1 MDHKVYENRW
11 RILPVVLLGPFM
23 ATLDSS
29 IVNVALPDMAHRL
42 SVGINTIQ
50 WVVTS
55 YLIVISAFV
64 LIFGRIADIIGKT
77 VVFQYGF
84 VIFSLGSLLCGI
96 SKTVGLLIVS
106 RIVQAIGA
114 AMTMSSNQ
122 GIIAAIFPESERG
135 RALGLSGTT
144 VAIGTMLGPP
154 LGGIMVE
161 IFNWESIFLI
171 NIPIGIVA
179 FFLGKKM
186 FPKEEKKETAGG
198 FDLKGAVLFI
208 AFVVLLFWAM
218 LSGEKLG
225 WENKYIIISF
235 IISLVSFVTF
245 YFVEVKEEN
254 PMLDF
259 SMFNNKLFNVSIFC
273 AFVSFTVIF
282 CNNIIHPFYLQYIMN
297 ISPARAGLLMM
308 VYPISAGIIAP
319 ISGYISDKIGS
330 EFLTFFGLIITTIG
344 LVLIGFLNTYSTNID
359 IISRIAILGFGNGLF
374 QSPNNAIVMSLV
386 PRSKL
391 GIAGSVNALVRNMGM
406 VFGIAFS
413 VSLLYNRMSHSV
425 GYRVVSFIPG
435 RPDVFIYAMKFVY
448 LSAASI
454 CIIGIILT
462 FIRIMDKRKRGE
474 RIRLGEYLINLTFNR
489 YSCVRI

>member
-1 MDHKVYENRW
+1 MDHKIYENRW

-29 IVNVALPDMAHRL
+29 IVNVALPDMAQKL

-55 YLIVISAFV
+55 YLIVISALV
-64 LIFGRIADIIGKT
+64 LIFGRIADIIGKSA
-77 VVFQYGF
+77 VFQYGF
-84 VIFSLGSLLCGI
+84 VIFSLGSLLCGF
-96 SKTVGLLIVS
+96 SKSIEFLIFS

-122 GIIAAIFPESERG
+122 GLIAAIFPLKERG

-144 VAIGTMLGPP
+144 VAVGTMLGPP
-154 LGGIMVE
+154 LGGIMVQ

-179 FFLGKKM
+179 FFLGRKM
-186 FPKEEKKETAGG
+186 LPKEERKEVVDG
-198 FDLKGAVLFI
+198 FDLRGAILFM
-208 AFVVLLFWAM
+208 AFVVSLFWAM

-225 WENKYIIISF
+225 WENKYIVISF
-235 IISLVSFVTF
+235 IIASACFTTF
-245 YFVEVKEEN
+245 YFVEIKEKN

-259 SMFNNKLFNVSIFC
+259 SMFENKLFNVSIFC

-282 CNNIIHPFYLQYIMN
+282 CNNIIHPFYLQYVMK
-297 ISPARAGLLMM
+297 ISPAGAGILMM
-308 VYPISAGIIAP
+308 VYPISAGVIAP

-330 EFLTFFGLIITTIG
+330 EILTFFGLLTTTIG
-344 LVLIGFLNTYSTNID
+344 LVLLGSLNTNSTYYD
-359 IISRIAILGFGNGLF
+359 IVIRIAILGFGNGLF

-386 PRSKL
+386 PKNKL
-391 GIAGSVNALVRNMGM
+391 GIAGSINALVRNIGM

-413 VSLLYNRMSHSV
+413 VGLLYNRMSHSI
-425 GYRVVSFIPG
+425 GYKVINFIPG

-448 LSAASI
+448 MSAASI

-462 FIRIMDKRKRGE
+462 LLRIKEKRKKE
-474 RIRLGEYLINLTFNR
+474 LLIR
-489 YSCVRI
+489 

>member
-1 MDHKVYENRW
+1 MEHKLEHKLYENRW
-11 RILPVVLLGPFM
+11 HILPVILLGPLM

-29 IVNVALPDMAHRL
+29 IVNVALPDMAQRL

-55 YLIVISAFV
+55 YLIAISALV
-64 LIFGRIADIIGKT
+64 LIFGRIADIIGKA

-84 VIFSLGSLLCGI
+84 VIFSLGSLLCGL
-96 SKTVGLLIVS
+96 SKTIEFLIIS
-106 RIVQAIGA
+106 RIIQAVGA
-114 AMTMSSNQ
+114 SMIMSSNQ
-122 GIIAAIFPESERG
+122 GLIAVIFPADERG
-135 RALGLSGTT
+135 RALGLSATT

-179 FFLGKKM
+179 FFLGRKM
-186 FPKEEKKETAGG
+186 LPKEEKKENTGG
-198 FDLKGAVLFI
+198 FDLKGAILFM
-208 AFVVLLFWAM
+208 AFVVSLFWAM

-225 WENKYIIISF
+225 WENKYIIVSF
-235 IISLVSFVTF
+235 IIAFASFVAF
-245 YFVEVKEEN
+245 YFVERKEKN

-259 SMFNNKLFNVSIFC
+259 SMFHNKLFNVSIFC
-273 AFVSFTVIF
+273 AFVSFLVIF
-282 CNNIIHPFYLQYIMN
+282 CYNIIHPFYLQYIMN
-297 ISPARAGLLMM
+297 ISPARAGILMM
-308 VYPISAGIIAP
+308 VFPISAGIIAP
-319 ISGYISDKIGS
+319 ISGYISDKLGS
-330 EFLTFFGLIITTIG
+330 EIITFFGLLITTIG
-344 LVLIGFLNTYSTNID
+344 LVLLGFLNTNSTYMD
-359 IISRIAILGFGNGLF
+359 IVTRIAILGFGNGLF

-386 PRSKL
+386 PKNKL
-391 GIAGSVNALVRNMGM
+391 GITGSINALVRNMGM

-413 VSLLYNRMSHSV
+413 VTLLYNRMSHLI
-425 GYRVVSFIPG
+425 GYSVVSFIPG

-462 FIRIMDKRKRGE
+462 LLRIMEKRRRE
-474 RIRLGEYLINLTFNR
+474 LLIR
-489 YSCVRI
+489 

>member
-29 IVNVALPDMAHRL
+29 IVNVALPNMARRL

-55 YLIVISAFV
+55 YLIVISALV
-64 LIFGRIADIIGKT
+64 LIFGRIADIIGKAT
-77 VVFQYGF
+77 VFQYGF

-96 SKTVGLLIVS
+96 SKTVEFLIFS
-106 RIVQAIGA
+106 RIIQAIGA

-122 GIIAAIFPESERG
+122 GLIAAIFPLNERG
-135 RALGLSGTT
+135 RALGLSATT
-144 VAIGTMLGPP
+144 VALGTMLGPP

-161 IFNWESIFLI
+161 IFNWESIFII
-171 NIPIGIVA
+171 NVPIGIVA
-179 FFLGKKM
+179 FFLGRKM
-186 FPKEEKKETAGG
+186 LPKEEKKENTTD
-198 FDLKGAVLFI
+198 FDSKGAILFI
-208 AFVVLLFWAM
+208 FFVVSLFWAM

-225 WENKYIIISF
+225 WKNKYIIISF
-235 IISLVSFVTF
+235 IIASTSFITF
-245 YFVEVKEEN
+245 YFVEIREKS

-259 SMFNNKLFNVSIFC
+259 SMFHNKLFNVSIFC
-273 AFVSFTVIF
+273 AFVSFLVIF
-282 CNNIIHPFYLQYIMN
+282 CYNIIHPFYLQYIMN
-297 ISPARAGLLMM
+297 ISPARAGILMM

-319 ISGYISDKIGS
+319 ISGYISDKLGS
-330 EFLTFFGLIITTIG
+330 EILTFFGLLITTIG
-344 LVLIGFLNTYSTNID
+344 LVLLGYLNTSSTYFD
-359 IISRIAILGFGNGLF
+359 IVIRIAILGSGNGLF

-386 PRSKL
+386 HKSKL
-391 GIAGSVNALVRNMGM
+391 GIAGSINALVRNMGM

-413 VSLLYNRMSHSV
+413 VALLYNRMSHSI
-425 GYRVVSFIPG
+425 GYRVVNFVPG

-454 CIIGIILT
+454 CVIGIILT
-462 FIRIMDKRKRGE
+462 LLRIKEKRKRE
-474 RIRLGEYLINLTFNR
+474 LLIR
-489 YSCVRI
+489 